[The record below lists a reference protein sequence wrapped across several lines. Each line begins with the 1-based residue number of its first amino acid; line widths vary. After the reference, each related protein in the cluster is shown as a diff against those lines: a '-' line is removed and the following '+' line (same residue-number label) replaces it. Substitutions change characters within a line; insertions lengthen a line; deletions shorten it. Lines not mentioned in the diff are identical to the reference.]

1 MGDPYREGAPREAA
15 DAYCLYCGRQRTSY
29 GHACAGCGAE
39 PPVTACIGCGRPV
52 PAPLEVCVCGV
63 ACPAWADRASGD
75 LPCPRCGGATLRRVE
90 LDVTTVHVEQCARC
104 LGSFV
109 RTRDYSEFLA
119 REQAGEAVGVRHFVP
134 LAPGREL
141 PRQTLLA
148 LVHCPHCRKEMER
161 VRFAG
166 HAFLLVDV
174 CAVHGIWL
182 DAGELVSL
190 VNFVK
195 QRASGTELPDPV
207 DQEEERMWARV
218 EVRMKAEAAVVNRH
232 VTAAETQLRSLRDRA
247 SPFDMGGMRDDV
259 FIDIFAALRDR
270 LR

>member
-1 MGDPYREGAPREAA
+1 
-15 DAYCLYCGRQRTSY
+15 
-29 GHACAGCGAE
+29 
-39 PPVTACIGCGRPV
+39 
-52 PAPLEVCVCGV
+52 
-63 ACPAWADRASGD
+63 
-75 LPCPRCGGATLRRVE
+75 
-90 LDVTTVHVEQCARC
+90 
-104 LGSFV
+104 
-109 RTRDYSEFLA
+109 
-119 REQAGEAVGVRHFVP
+119 
-134 LAPGREL
+134 
-141 PRQTLLA
+141 
-148 LVHCPHCRKEMER
+148 MER